1 MLLVINP
8 GSSSVKAMVY
18 DDVSSSVALYAVSIE
33 GIGTGS
39 ATLLPDATFN
49 EATIEKVDASDYLA
63 AVHLIREWLETK
75 SVTLDAI
82 GYRVVHG
89 GERYKAPTVVDDE
102 VVAYLTSISSLAPN
116 HMPGA
121 IECID
126 AFRSVYPAVVHVAC
140 FDTSFFA
147 DIPALAKTLPIPKSI
162 SDEGVRRYGFHGLS
176 YQYILED
183 FRKHEGDEAARG
195 RVIIAHMGNG
205 VSLSACRDGQP
216 IDMTMGFTPV
226 SGVPMSTRTGDI
238 EPGVILYLLREKKMS
253 VDDVSELVTRQ
264 SGLLGISDDTADMY
278 YLLQHQQDNP
288 SAALAIEFFCYA
300 IKKQIGAYIAALG
313 GVDSIIFAGGIGE
326 RSAEIRKRIMS
337 GFDFI
342 GITLSEERNNEN
354 ARLISSEGSKAG
366 VHVIPTHEDVMIAR
380 QTMAIYTKEEK

>member
-18 DDVSSSVALYAVSIE
+18 DDVSSGVALYAVSIE

-75 SVTLDAI
+75 NVALDAI

-89 GERYKAPTVVDDE
+89 GERYKAPTIVDDE
-102 VVAYLTSISSLAPN
+102 VIEYLTSISSLAPN

-121 IECID
+121 IECIN
-126 AFRSVYPAVVHVAC
+126 AFRSVYPVVVHVAC

-238 EPGVILYLLREKKMS
+238 EPGVLLYLLREKKLS

-300 IKKQIGAYIAALG
+300 IKKQVGAYIAALG

-342 GITLSEERNNEN
+342 GITLSDEHNNES
-354 ARLISSEGSKAG
+354 ARLISSEGSRAG

>member
-8 GSSSVKAMVY
+8 GSSSVKATVY
-18 DDVSSSVALYAVSIE
+18 DDVSSGVALYAVSIE

-75 SVTLDAI
+75 NVALDAI

-89 GERYKAPTVVDDE
+89 GERYKAPTIVDDE
-102 VVAYLTSISSLAPN
+102 VIEYLTSISSLAPN

-183 FRKHEGDEAARG
+183 FRKHEGDGAARG

-238 EPGVILYLLREKKMS
+238 EPGVILYLLREKKMN

-288 SAALAIEFFCYA
+288 SAALAIEFFCYE
-300 IKKQIGAYIAALG
+300 IKKQIGAYIAVLD

-342 GITLSEERNNEN
+342 GITLSEEYNNEN